1 MAQPFSPQ
9 QRDTIREK
17 LKESARKYAVSTG
30 VKKTSLDML
39 TADAGI
45 SKSSFYKFYDSKELL
60 FLEIAA
66 DWESQIIAAVNESLE
81 SSIGMDDKRRAAN
94 MVYTAFETIHNLGII
109 RFLCEDLPEL
119 ARFIPEED
127 ARTHYLSSAQG
138 IFDMLRRAKIH
149 FSQSDETVLAAIRI
163 LYLSIININR
173 IERIS
178 SPRCTCWSSAHAKS
192 WSRNVKGL
200 SFSETAPLFSGI
212 KNSYG
217 APSKRSLILYA
228 PFVHGKNRVGL
239 NEFLPSSYK
248 LIPNAS
254 LFGGRLKSSPPMADS
269 DDEKTPKVRMTKP

>member
-9 QRDTIREK
+9 QRDAIREK

-66 DWESQIIAAVNESLE
+66 DWESQIIGL
-81 SSIGMDDKRRAAN
+81 DDKRRSANSVYAAF
-94 MVYTAFETIHNLGII
+94 TTIHALGICN
-109 RFLCEDLPEL
+109 FLCDDLPEL

-173 IERIS
+173 IGTDFFPALHLLVI
-178 SPRCTCWSSAHAKS
+178 
-192 WSRNVKGL
+192 
-200 SFSETAPLFSGI
+200 
-212 KNSYG
+212 G
-217 APSKRSLILYA
+217 ACEELVA
-228 PFVHGKNRVGL
+228 
-239 NEFLPSSYK
+239 
-248 LIPNAS
+248 
-254 LFGGRLKSSPPMADS
+254 
-269 DDEKTPKVRMTKP
+269 

>member
-9 QRDTIREK
+9 QRDAIREK

-119 ARFIPEED
+119 AALHSR
-127 ARTHYLSSAQG
+127 R
-138 IFDMLRRAKIH
+138 RRA
-149 FSQSDETVLAAIRI
+149 
-163 LYLSIININR
+163 
-173 IERIS
+173 
-178 SPRCTCWSSAHAKS
+178 HA
-192 WSRNVKGL
+192 L
-200 SFSETAPLFSGI
+200 SFLRTGHFRHASARQDPLL
-212 KNSYG
+212 
-217 APSKRSLILYA
+217 P
-228 PFVHGKNRVGL
+228 VG
-239 NEFLPSSYK
+239 
-248 LIPNAS
+248 
-254 LFGGRLKSSPPMADS
+254 
-269 DDEKTPKVRMTKP
+269 

>member
-9 QRDTIREK
+9 QRDAIREK

-94 MVYTAFETIHNLGII
+94 MVYTAFETILNLGII

-173 IERIS
+173 IGTDFFPALHLLVI
-178 SPRCTCWSSAHAKS
+178 
-192 WSRNVKGL
+192 
-200 SFSETAPLFSGI
+200 
-212 KNSYG
+212 G
-217 APSKRSLILYA
+217 ACEELVA
-228 PFVHGKNRVGL
+228 
-239 NEFLPSSYK
+239 
-248 LIPNAS
+248 
-254 LFGGRLKSSPPMADS
+254 
-269 DDEKTPKVRMTKP
+269 

>member
-9 QRDTIREK
+9 QRDAIREK
-17 LKESARKYAVSTG
+17 LKESARKYAVSKG

-66 DWESQIIAAVNESLE
+66 DWESQIIAAVNESLTKDAAA
-81 SSIGMDDKRRAAN
+81 GLDDKRRSANSVYAAF
-94 MVYTAFETIHNLGII
+94 TTIRALGICN
-109 RFLCEDLPEL
+109 FLCDDLPEL

-138 IFDMLRRAKIH
+138 IFDMLLRAKIH

-173 IERIS
+173 IGTDFFPALHLLVI
-178 SPRCTCWSSAHAKS
+178 
-192 WSRNVKGL
+192 
-200 SFSETAPLFSGI
+200 
-212 KNSYG
+212 G
-217 APSKRSLILYA
+217 ACEELVA
-228 PFVHGKNRVGL
+228 
-239 NEFLPSSYK
+239 
-248 LIPNAS
+248 
-254 LFGGRLKSSPPMADS
+254 
-269 DDEKTPKVRMTKP
+269 

>member
-9 QRDTIREK
+9 QRDAIREK

-45 SKSSFYKFYDSKELL
+45 SKSSFYKFYDSNELL

-66 DWESQIIAAVNESLE
+66 DWESQIIAAVNESLTKDAAA
-81 SSIGMDDKRRAAN
+81 GLDDKRRSAN
-94 MVYTAFETIHNLGII
+94 SVYTAFTTIHTLGICN
-109 RFLCEDLPEL
+109 FLCDDLPEL

-173 IERIS
+173 IGTDFFPALHLLVI
-178 SPRCTCWSSAHAKS
+178 
-192 WSRNVKGL
+192 
-200 SFSETAPLFSGI
+200 
-212 KNSYG
+212 G
-217 APSKRSLILYA
+217 AC
-228 PFVHGKNRVGL
+228 
-239 NEFLPSSYK
+239 EK
-248 LIPNAS
+248 LVA
-254 LFGGRLKSSPPMADS
+254 
-269 DDEKTPKVRMTKP
+269 

>member
-9 QRDTIREK
+9 QRDAIREK

-66 DWESQIIAAVNESLE
+66 DWESQIIAAVNESLTKDAAA
-81 SSIGMDDKRRAAN
+81 GLDDKRRSANLVYAAF
-94 MVYTAFETIHNLGII
+94 TTIHALGICN
-109 RFLCEDLPEL
+109 FLCDDLPEL

-173 IERIS
+173 IGTDFFPALHLLVI
-178 SPRCTCWSSAHAKS
+178 
-192 WSRNVKGL
+192 
-200 SFSETAPLFSGI
+200 
-212 KNSYG
+212 G
-217 APSKRSLILYA
+217 AC
-228 PFVHGKNRVGL
+228 
-239 NEFLPSSYK
+239 EK
-248 LIPNAS
+248 LVA
-254 LFGGRLKSSPPMADS
+254 
-269 DDEKTPKVRMTKP
+269 

>member
-9 QRDTIREK
+9 QRDAIREK

-45 SKSSFYKFYDSKELL
+45 SKSSFYKFYDSKEL
-60 FLEIAA
+60 
-66 DWESQIIAAVNESLE
+66 
-81 SSIGMDDKRRAAN
+81 
-94 MVYTAFETIHNLGII
+94 ETIHNLGII

-173 IERIS
+173 IGTDFFPALHLLVI
-178 SPRCTCWSSAHAKS
+178 
-192 WSRNVKGL
+192 
-200 SFSETAPLFSGI
+200 
-212 KNSYG
+212 G
-217 APSKRSLILYA
+217 ACEELVA
-228 PFVHGKNRVGL
+228 
-239 NEFLPSSYK
+239 
-248 LIPNAS
+248 
-254 LFGGRLKSSPPMADS
+254 
-269 DDEKTPKVRMTKP
+269 

>member
-9 QRDTIREK
+9 QRDAIREK

-66 DWESQIIAAVNESLE
+66 DWESQIIAAVNESLTKDAAA
-81 SSIGMDDKRRAAN
+81 GLDDKRRSANSVYAAF
-94 MVYTAFETIHNLGII
+94 TTIHAISCATICPNW
-109 RFLCEDLPEL
+109 RASFPKKT
-119 ARFIPEED
+119 R
-127 ARTHYLSSAQG
+127 ARTIFPPHRAFSTCFGAPRSTSPSRMKPCWPPFGFCTCPSS
-138 IFDMLRRAKIH
+138 
-149 FSQSDETVLAAIRI
+149 T
-163 LYLSIININR
+163 SIES
-173 IERIS
+173 ERIS
-178 SPRCTCWSSAHAKS
+178 SPRCTCWLSAHAKS

-212 KNSYG
+212 KNPYG

-254 LFGGRLKSSPPMADS
+254 LFEGRLKSSPPMADS
-269 DDEKTPKVRMTKP
+269 DDEKTPKVRAMKP

>member
-9 QRDTIREK
+9 QRDAIREK

-66 DWESQIIAAVNESLE
+66 DWESQIIAAVNESLTKDAAA
-81 SSIGMDDKRRAAN
+81 GLDDKRRSAN

-173 IERIS
+173 IGTDFFPALHLLVI
-178 SPRCTCWSSAHAKS
+178 
-192 WSRNVKGL
+192 
-200 SFSETAPLFSGI
+200 
-212 KNSYG
+212 G
-217 APSKRSLILYA
+217 ACEELVA
-228 PFVHGKNRVGL
+228 
-239 NEFLPSSYK
+239 
-248 LIPNAS
+248 
-254 LFGGRLKSSPPMADS
+254 
-269 DDEKTPKVRMTKP
+269 

>member
-9 QRDTIREK
+9 QRDAIREK

-66 DWESQIIAAVNESLE
+66 DWESQIIAAVNESLTKDAAA
-81 SSIGMDDKRRAAN
+81 GLDDKRRSANSVYAAF
-94 MVYTAFETIHNLGII
+94 TTIHTLGICN
-109 RFLCEDLPEL
+109 FLCDDLPEL

-173 IERIS
+173 IGTDFFPALHLLVI
-178 SPRCTCWSSAHAKS
+178 
-192 WSRNVKGL
+192 
-200 SFSETAPLFSGI
+200 
-212 KNSYG
+212 G
-217 APSKRSLILYA
+217 ACEELVA
-228 PFVHGKNRVGL
+228 
-239 NEFLPSSYK
+239 
-248 LIPNAS
+248 
-254 LFGGRLKSSPPMADS
+254 
-269 DDEKTPKVRMTKP
+269 

>member
-9 QRDTIREK
+9 QRDAIREK

-66 DWESQIIAAVNESLE
+66 DWESQIIAAVNESLTKDAAA
-81 SSIGMDDKRRAAN
+81 GLDDKRRSANSVYAAF
-94 MVYTAFETIHNLGII
+94 TTIHALGICN
-109 RFLCEDLPEL
+109 FLCDDLPEL

-173 IERIS
+173 IGTDFFPALHLLVIGACEELVALAQAAVAAIAS
-178 SPRCTCWSSAHAKS
+178 VKAIVANFFMVDVLPNSFNSA
-192 WSRNVKGL
+192 
-200 SFSETAPLFSGI
+200 F
-212 KNSYG
+212 
-217 APSKRSLILYA
+217 
-228 PFVHGKNRVGL
+228 
-239 NEFLPSSYK
+239 
-248 LIPNAS
+248 
-254 LFGGRLKSSPPMADS
+254 RLAF
-269 DDEKTPKVRMTKP
+269 TI

>member
-9 QRDTIREK
+9 QRDAIREK

-66 DWESQIIAAVNESLE
+66 DWESQIIAAVNESLTKDAAA
-81 SSIGMDDKRRAAN
+81 GLDDKRRSAHSA
-94 MVYTAFETIHNLGII
+94 YTAFTTIHTLGICN
-109 RFLCEDLPEL
+109 FLCDDLPEL

-173 IERIS
+173 IGTDFFPALHLLVI
-178 SPRCTCWSSAHAKS
+178 
-192 WSRNVKGL
+192 
-200 SFSETAPLFSGI
+200 
-212 KNSYG
+212 G
-217 APSKRSLILYA
+217 ACEELVA
-228 PFVHGKNRVGL
+228 
-239 NEFLPSSYK
+239 
-248 LIPNAS
+248 
-254 LFGGRLKSSPPMADS
+254 
-269 DDEKTPKVRMTKP
+269 